1 MYWYFHVKFG
11 TENKQTVSLSNSK
24 KYIQNRGQINIIM
37 GWIYSISFFM
47 INFNKTRILMSPL
60 KLSVY
65 NVKATY

>member
-11 TENKQTVSLSNSK
+11 TENKQTVSLSNNK
-24 KYIQNRGQINIIM
+24 KYIENRGQIYIIM
-37 GWIYSISFFM
+37 GYISFFM